1 MAEVGSLSGSAKHPT
16 KLSENFL
23 RQIDRSSS
31 SSNIYDVGRKL
42 VWVENVWEK
51 IVEKFFFWWRM
62 FWWKILVELFLVE
75 IFKGNAIFDILTQLL
90 KNIAYIGSWKHFV
103 LVFVCVC
110 VS

>member
-51 IVEKFFFWWRM
+51 IVEKFFSGGECSGGK
-62 FWWKILVELFLVE
+62 FWWKFFWWKYLKEMPFL
-75 IFKGNAIFDILTQLL
+75 IF
-90 KNIAYIGSWKHFV
+90 
-103 LVFVCVC
+103 
-110 VS
+110 

>member
-31 SSNIYDVGRKL
+31 SSSNIYDVGRKL

-51 IVEKFFFWWRM
+51 IVEKFFSGGECSGGTF
-62 FWWKILVELFLVE
+62 FG
-75 IFKGNAIFDILTQLL
+75 GNI
-90 KNIAYIGSWKHFV
+90 
-103 LVFVCVC
+103 
-110 VS
+110 

>member
-51 IVEKFFFWWRM
+51 IVKKFFSGGECSGGKFWWNFFWWKYLKEM
-62 FWWKILVELFLVE
+62 PFL
-75 IFKGNAIFDILTQLL
+75 IF
-90 KNIAYIGSWKHFV
+90 
-103 LVFVCVC
+103 
-110 VS
+110 